1 MKPCLSYTE
10 SPITMW
16 KGLNFSTCP
25 SGFLLPSSEYLGA
38 VGRCRTLHCRA
49 STYACSR
56 KFCSLLSTV
65 GTTNNSAYWL
75 GMIPAVVGDI
85 LKSMSSIGGPSGN
98 AYRSLSY
105 HSECSRTSSPLE
117 LETSCGTHS
126 RRLAEPKGGDRQF
139 IWRTTKDR
147 FIDFCLTP
155 EEESRLKLCHD
166 RITASSWSSV
176 TPEEVDDC
184 LLTQEKREKAL
195 RRPFLQQ
202 LRSFWCYVLSPRGL
216 EEDGRRL
223 FRTVIPCYEDTMLT
237 AKYFGIE
244 QSDFN
249 SRIYFLLVH
258 VWSLHCALQKAG
270 LETLKIKLWDALWDF
285 LTNILI
291 EEGVSEFRI
300 PAVLREQQFTSLG
313 FCVSLDEA
321 FEDESAFPAG
331 QLAHRLWVTVFG
343 AKEKSRDCPELIA
356 LTTYSLRARSF
367 ALMLPR
373 DALARGAFHWPAWP
387 PKAFRK

>member
-1 MKPCLSYTE
+1 
-10 SPITMW
+10 
-16 KGLNFSTCP
+16 
-25 SGFLLPSSEYLGA
+25 
-38 VGRCRTLHCRA
+38 
-49 STYACSR
+49 
-56 KFCSLLSTV
+56 
-65 GTTNNSAYWL
+65 
-75 GMIPAVVGDI
+75 
-85 LKSMSSIGGPSGN
+85 MSSIGGPSGN

-258 VWSLHCALQKAG
+258 VWSLHCALQKA
-270 LETLKIKLWDALWDF
+270 
-285 LTNILI
+285 
-291 EEGVSEFRI
+291 VSEFRI

-356 LTTYSLRARSF
+356 LTTYSLRAAACNAF
-367 ALMLPR
+367 LNALLEELCFNAAARRIGTGGIP
-373 DALARGAFHWPAWP
+373 LASLAPQSLSKVAKLVV
-387 PKAFRK
+387 PKSRQAGR